1 MTIDYKIDGEVHEV
15 VFKSSDGKLFSILKE
30 KALQSEVW
38 KNMLQVGDNQTEE
51 GGIDETKA
59 VKLDEKSDEVLVFL
73 ETLDQSKWKQMFYL
87 SASSIAVQLKMADK
101 YQAVN
106 AALYVPCMIIIPD
119 EQWSLEEV
127 LLVYHRSALFNIHL
141 QVITSLLTK
150 TRKAERTR

>member
-30 KALQSEVW
+30 RALQSEVW

-73 ETLDQSKWKQMFYL
+73 ETLDQSKCFTCQHHL
-87 SASSIAVQLKMADK
+87 SPFNSKWQTSIRLLML
-101 YQAVN
+101 
-106 AALYVPCMIIIPD
+106 LY
-119 EQWSLEEV
+119 
-127 LLVYHRSALFNIHL
+127 
-141 QVITSLLTK
+141 TSH
-150 TRKAERTR
+150 A